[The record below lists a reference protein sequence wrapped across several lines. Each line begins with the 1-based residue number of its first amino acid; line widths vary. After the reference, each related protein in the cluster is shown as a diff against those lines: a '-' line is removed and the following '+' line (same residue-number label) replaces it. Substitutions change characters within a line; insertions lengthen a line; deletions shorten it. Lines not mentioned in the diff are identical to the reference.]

1 MLFFCFLD
9 SILSFSTFSVNEVTH
24 CKPSFSASFSSNKT
38 CNLLSIAKAS
48 PEFTADFESISI
60 ASSSL
65 YSDSEQLSSGSTFYL
80 VTDWIHLTRN
90 SSLQS
95 IDGVFTSG
103 SQLSTQSSDSRNS
116 STVTSKLSPCKSSSN
131 LWSTVSWI
139 A

>member
-1 MLFFCFLD
+1 MIFFRFLD
-9 SILSFSTFSVNEVTH
+9 SILIFSTFFVNEVTL

-65 YSDSEQLSSGSTFYL
+65 YSDSEQLSSGSTFCL
-80 VTDWIHLTRN
+80 VTDWIHLARN

-95 IDGVFTSG
+95 TDGVLTSG

-116 STVTSKLSPCKSSSN
+116 STVTSELSPCKSSSN
-131 LWSTVSWI
+131 L
-139 A
+139 